1 MKNVNYS
8 EEVTATIVAAYA
20 ANPTMETVRELAEL
34 YEKTTKSIIGKLSR
48 EGVYQKSSYT
58 TKTGSKPVT
67 KVELVTQLADY
78 LQVELDSIAGLEK
91 SPKAALQKVLDVLTI
106 N

>member
-20 ANPTMETVRELAEL
+20 ANPNMETVKDLAATFN
-34 YEKTTKSIIGKLSR
+34 KTTKSIIGKLSR
-48 EGVYQKSSYT
+48 EGVYQKESYT
-58 TKTGSKPVT
+58 TKTGAKPVT
-67 KVELVTQLADY
+67 KIELVTQLADY
-78 LQVELDSIAGLEK
+78 LQIDVEAVAGLEK
-91 SPKAALQKVLDVLTI
+91 SPKAALQKVVDVLTI

>member
-8 EEVTATIVAAYA
+8 EEVTTTIVAAYA

-58 TKTGSKPVT
+58 TKTGNKPVT

-78 LQVELDSIAGLEK
+78 LQIELDSIAGLEK

>member
-58 TKTGSKPVT
+58 TKTGNKPVT

-78 LQVELDSIAGLEK
+78 LQIELDSIAGLEK